1 MRRTRIAA
9 VIAGLAL
16 ATILGTTEIVCI
28 IAGATTA
35 PALRMWTLTIV
46 ALTLLGPLGLCV
58 LERQTEIRELLA
70 EIRDLLKAIVADS
83 RAEKDFQEIKKR
95 LGGQRGADNITHLY
109 PEE

>member
-16 ATILGTTEIVCI
+16 ATILATTEIVCI

-46 ALTLLGPLGLCV
+46 ALTLLGPLGLCI
-58 LERQTEIRELLA
+58 LERQAEIRDLLA
-70 EIRDLLKAIVADS
+70 EIRDFLKEIVDDS
-83 RAEKDFQEIKKR
+83 RAERDFAEIKKR
-95 LGGQRGADNITHLY
+95 LGGQRAADNITHLY
-109 PEE
+109 PED